1 MIKSAAS
8 SIVLSLLS
16 LSLLLSLSIRPLW
29 ALPADMEADRL
40 LLAAQEKLSDQN
52 YEAARTYLGR
62 IDALKVTPAPKF
74 YYLSGLIALH
84 YGELGKA
91 SDLLS
96 RYVEEAGREAEFYE
110 PALRRITEIEE
121 QLQSQQAVS
130 QSRDQMRE
138 IKASGGIERDDTAGK
153 AYDDKVRKLY
163 IAPSLKDSLVLHIN
177 SLLTSYEYLEGRIK
191 NRSTSPRLEY
201 QVSVQAPSQLS
212 VVRKQVDPGA
222 GGQASLSSSSLD
234 AFGVN
239 PFVSYRC
246 SAPSDQCVIR
256 HPVTGGDWIVIA
268 RDESA
273 AKELA
278 QALTRLIKALQR

>member
-1 MIKSAAS
+1 MIKSVAS
-8 SIVLSLLS
+8 VILLFCLSLAATRVL
-16 LSLLLSLSIRPLW
+16 

-40 LLAAQEKLSDQN
+40 LLAAQAKLDDQN
-52 YEAARTYLGR
+52 FEAARGYLSR
-62 IDALKVTPAPKF
+62 IDGLKVTPAPKF

-84 YGELGKA
+84 YGELQKA

-110 PALRRITEIEE
+110 PALNKITLIEE
-121 QLQSQQAVS
+121 QLQSQEAVS
-130 QSRDQMRE
+130 QSREQLRE

-163 IAPSLKDSLVLHIN
+163 IAPTLKDSLVLHIN
-177 SLLTSYEYLEGRIK
+177 SLLSSYEYLEGRIK
-191 NRSTSPRLEY
+191 NRDTSPRLEY
-201 QVSVQAPSQLS
+201 QVSVQGPSQLS
-212 VVRKQVDPGA
+212 VVRKQVDPSA

-246 SAPSDQCVIR
+246 SKATDQCVIR
-256 HPVTGGDWIVIA
+256 HPATGADWIVIA

-273 AKELA
+273 AKELS